1 MPAWARQT
9 AWQPLHNLGAV
20 GQHGNFPATRVAL
33 ALKRLECSKSQSFFR
48 DVRRHEIVTGALAA
62 SAASTSSNRDFEGS
76 PVRLGGTPEVSGVNA
91 DDEFSLRIIWQ
102 IKLDLLALI
111 SVWRIEPGAISRLLV
126 ETLAESKRAMTNRGE
141 RFRRFVRQKL
151 CDHVGRLAEA

>member
-1 MPAWARQT
+1 M
-9 AWQPLHNLGAV
+9 
-20 GQHGNFPATRVAL
+20 
-33 ALKRLECSKSQSFFR
+33 
-48 DVRRHEIVTGALAA
+48 
-62 SAASTSSNRDFEGS
+62 
-76 PVRLGGTPEVSGVNA
+76 SGVNA